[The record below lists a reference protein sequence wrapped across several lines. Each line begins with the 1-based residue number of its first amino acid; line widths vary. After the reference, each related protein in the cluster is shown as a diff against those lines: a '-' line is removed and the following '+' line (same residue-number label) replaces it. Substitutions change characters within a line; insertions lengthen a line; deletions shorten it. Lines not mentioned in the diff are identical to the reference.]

1 MSARWRRQAA
11 RFWYVRLK
19 LVVGWLALGLVTKGV
34 LGALEVSPPA
44 RDIVG
49 YGFGLGTLVILLEAI
64 WRRPSENVGAE
75 PGTDDERR
83 HLSRVKLNA
92 LLTAGIIL
100 LYALRVA
107 GTMPA
112 FWLLLVALVWPLA
125 DRLSRRGVEHILAA
139 AGDDRGGR
147 SADPD
152 HGLSRARITGGA

>member
-1 MSARWRRQAA
+1 MHES
-11 RFWYVRLK
+11 
-19 LVVGWLALGLVTKGV
+19 
-34 LGALEVSPPA
+34 
-44 RDIVG
+44 
-49 YGFGLGTLVILLEAI
+49 
-64 WRRPSENVGAE
+64 
-75 PGTDDERR
+75 R

-147 SADPD
+147 SADPN
-152 HGLSRARITGGA
+152 HGLSRARITGGADHRRTDTPRLGLGDRYRESDRAMRR